1 MQVEVVSP
9 ERITFSGE
17 AAMVVVRTVGG
28 GELAFQSRHQPFIG
42 VLQISEARIL
52 NEDGTDRFA
61 VHSGFVQCHGD
72 KVTIL
77 SDVSEAK
84 DNIDVD
90 RAKAAL
96 SRAEEA
102 LRSDDSDE
110 IMVAAKHRAETR
122 LRVAG
127 ASTETAAH

>member
-17 AAMVVVRTVGG
+17 ASMVVVRTVGG
-28 GELAFQSRHQPFIG
+28 GDLAFQSRHQPFIG
-42 VLQISEARIL
+42 VLQISQAKIL
-52 NEDGTDRFA
+52 NDDGGELFA

-84 DNIDVD
+84 DDIDVD

-96 SRAEEA
+96 GRAEDA
-102 LRSDDSDE
+102 LRADDADE
-110 IMVAAKHRAETR
+110 IMVAAKRRAETR

-127 ASTETAAH
+127 ATTEAAV